1 MKKLILSVVLTI
13 LSTQAYAVSVINGT
27 VGTAGS
33 GVAATDIF
41 YVTCGAGNLVAAKV
55 IDLAPVKSPI
65 LKITTMSGILPPLN
79 VAQTTDT
86 IDGDTLFSPVV
97 KAGNG
102 AHVTKLLVLVEKPA
116 YTGTITANLGVESY
130 QAQIWCTPFG
140 SNTVLPV
147 QSITT
152 YQNQ

>member
-1 MKKLILSVVLTI
+1 MKKLILGVLLTV
-13 LSTQAYAVSVINGT
+13 LSIQAQAVTVNGT

-33 GVAATDIF
+33 GAAATDIF
-41 YVTCGAGNLVAAKV
+41 FVMCGAGNMVAAKV

-65 LKITTMSGILPPLN
+65 LKITTMSGTIPPFS
-79 VAQTTDT
+79 VHQVTDT
-86 IDGDTLFSPVV
+86 IDGDTIFSPVA

-102 AHVTKLLVLVEKPA
+102 GANIKFLVLVEKPA
-116 YTGTITANLGVESY
+116 YTGTATANLGAETY
-130 QAQIWCTPFG
+130 QAQIWCTPIA

-147 QSITT
+147 LSITT